1 MTLVKINRY
10 LNPSD
15 CGSENTILSR
25 IQKYLRREHSDTIA
39 GDAFFFQ
46 KNRLSWQMNYFED
59 LIDKGVYDPK
69 INSHLQWRTAARTGR
84 G

>member
-15 CGSENTILSR
+15 YGSENTILSR

-39 GDAFFFQ
+39 GDAFFLR
-46 KNRLSWQMNYFED
+46 KTD
-59 LIDKGVYDPK
+59 
-69 INSHLQWRTAARTGR
+69 
-84 G
+84 